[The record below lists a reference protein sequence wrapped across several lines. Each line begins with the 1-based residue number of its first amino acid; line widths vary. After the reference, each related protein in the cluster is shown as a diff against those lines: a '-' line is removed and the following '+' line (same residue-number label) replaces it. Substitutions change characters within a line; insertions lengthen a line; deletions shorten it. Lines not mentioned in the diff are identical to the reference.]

1 MGNFHGSWT
10 FWAVGLCQCWF
21 HRIRSVPANSY
32 DSTYCSVLGQMAV
45 HGAMAGYSGITVSW
59 TDSSSTCHP
68 KKSEAYKMVDVI
80 ILRFHDGVEA
90 TVCSLQKLRSCFW
103 VNPCITTLNGQR
115 IKRVHSFTHVSDRL
129 VRSIR
134 VTWPN
139 YFVSFQKQLFGR
151 TSSPNTVVEIPGWL
165 CKQDHIICSLFAF
178 LTSSGSPLRG
188 YCYLPIHAITNQKGK
203 RLLADHEKEQA
214 REVVVQIHFRERP
227 DFFSRFA
234 AVQAHRAWYN
244 GCWNWISDDSSTPTL
259 RWKRCK
265 REAESWSIQPDFMT
279 APTISCFDAPGVN
292 PKGRWFFRMREATKQ
307 PDFRAEA

>member
-1 MGNFHGSWT
+1 MEAEHFGLWGFASVGFTGSVRYQPIPMT
-10 FWAVGLCQCWF
+10 A
-21 HRIRSVPANSY
+21 P
-32 DSTYCSVLGQMAV
+32 TCSVLGQMAV

-151 TSSPNTVVEIPGWL
+151 TSSPNTAVEIPGWL

-227 DFFSRFA
+227 DFVSRFA

-292 PKGRWFFRMREATKQ
+292 PKGRWFFRMQEATKQ